1 MTRVGLAPTSAG
13 RSQKANNA
21 GTKSRAAGH
30 ARRQY
35 NRLRAMTNRRARA
48 LPDQTGQQEGEML
61 THSWMHSKMD
71 LRVEGRQNK
80 VAYVQVK
87 KMIERKLA
95 HQKRGVIND
104 LECKEMARDLAEE
117 RGEKVW
123 ILKL

>member
-1 MTRVGLAPTSAG
+1 MTRGGLASTAVG

-35 NRLRAMTNRRARA
+35 NRLRVMTNRRARA
-48 LPDQTGQQEGEML
+48 LPNQVGQQEGEML

-71 LRVEGRQNK
+71 SQVEGRKNK

-87 KMIERKLA
+87 R
-95 HQKRGVIND
+95 
-104 LECKEMARDLAEE
+104 
-117 RGEKVW
+117 
-123 ILKL
+123 